1 MKKGDKIKCPHC
13 GENSLLKEKKSFND
27 AFELCGCVLVC
38 AFCGKEVKE
47 QKSSEKAP
55 GTQGKKS
62 AADRLS
68 QLLGG
73 EEVTKVSI
81 AADADDKRFCC
92 YCAHYIKHPFMNRC
106 GLTLKEIEATDR
118 CENFKKKEAEEQ
130 TNL

>member
-38 AFCGKEVKE
+38 AFCGKEIKD
-47 QKSSEKAP
+47 QKSSENAP

-73 EEVTKVSI
+73 ESVRKVSL
-81 AADADDKRFCC
+81 DLADDELRFCLH
-92 YCAHYIKHPFMNRC
+92 CAHYIKHPFADRC
-106 GLTLKEIEATDR
+106 GLSFKEVEATGS
-118 CENFKKKEAEEQ
+118 CEKFEPRKD
-130 TNL
+130 